1 MQELQNKLRL
11 SNRENINRLRDFR
24 LMGEKEK
31 NKYYFNDHSANHYN
45 EKKHAYNDHI

>member
-11 SNRENINRLRDFR
+11 SNRENINRIRDFR

-31 NKYYFNDHSANHYN
+31 NKYYFNSIQPQILFVSLY
-45 EKKHAYNDHI
+45 KVQRG